1 MTEPERR
8 TPASPAPPRRERTSL
23 ALLELLVATDR
34 HGSISAAAR
43 ALGVS
48 QPSASAGMRRLERH
62 LDLELVTRSTRGARL
77 TETGRAAATWAREV
91 VEASDRFE
99 TSAAALR
106 EAPSARIRLA
116 ASLTI
121 AEYLA
126 PRWLATLAASA
137 SASTSAATS
146 AAASTVAGTAPG
158 AAAPPGWPGT
168 AGGPAAAD
176 ALAPDVEL
184 LVRNSR
190 NVMELVL
197 ADQADLGFIESSTL
211 QRGLRSRT
219 LARDELL
226 VVVAP
231 THPWASRRRR
241 TATVDELLGGGLVV
255 RERGSGTRETLEKA
269 LVAAGTRLPEHLPY
283 LGSTASLKTAVQYGG
298 AVAVL
303 SRLTVADDLARGT
316 LAEIQVP
323 GLDLSRRLRMVWKDG
338 TELSAAASRI
348 AAVATAG
355 HRSPVTTR

>member
-8 TPASPAPPRRERTSL
+8 TPTSPAAPRRERTSL

-62 LDLELVTRSTRGARL
+62 LGLELVARSTRGARL
-77 TETGRAAATWAREV
+77 TETGRATATWAREV

-99 TSAAALR
+99 TSVAALR

-137 SASTSAATS
+137 SASAASASAAS
-146 AAASTVAGTAPG
+146 AGTAPG
-158 AAAPPGWPGT
+158 AAAPPGRPGT

-197 ADQADLGFIESSTL
+197 ADQADLGFIESSSL

-269 LVAAGTRLPEHLPY
+269 LVAAGARLPEHLPY

-316 LAEIQVP
+316 LVEIQVP

-338 TELSAAASRI
+338 TELSAAARRI

-355 HRSPVTTR
+355 HRPPATAR

>member
-1 MTEPERR
+1 MTEADRQ
-8 TPASPAPPRRERTSL
+8 TPASTVPPRRERTSL

-77 TETGRAAATWAREV
+77 TETGRATATWAREV
-91 VEASDRFE
+91 IDASDRFE

-126 PRWLATLAASA
+126 PRWLATLAAPR
-137 SASTSAATS
+137 ATGS
-146 AAASTVAGTAPG
+146 PAGPEAP
-158 AAAPPGWPGT
+158 
-168 AGGPAAAD
+168 
-176 ALAPDVEL
+176 APDVEL

-190 NVMELVL
+190 TVMELVL
-197 ADQADLGFIESSTL
+197 ADEADLGFIESSTMR
-211 QRGLRSRT
+211 RGLRSRT

-255 RERGSGTRETLEKA
+255 RERGSGTRETLEKS
-269 LVAAGTRLPEHLPY
+269 LVAAGARLPEHLPY

-303 SRLTVADDLARGT
+303 SRLTVADDLARGS
-316 LAEIQVP
+316 LVQVDVP
-323 GLDLSRRLRMVWKDG
+323 GLDLSRRLRMIWKDG
-338 TELSAAASRI
+338 TELTAAARRI
-348 AAVATAG
+348 AAVATGSAG
-355 HRSPVTTR
+355 ALHSRTVRSPTITR

>member
-1 MTEPERR
+1 MTEADRG
-8 TPASPAPPRRERTSL
+8 APTSTAHPRRERTSL

-77 TETGRAAATWAREV
+77 TETGRATATWAREV
-91 VEASDRFE
+91 IDASDRFE

-126 PRWLATLAASA
+126 PRWLATLAAPRA
-137 SASTSAATS
+137 
-146 AAASTVAGTAPG
+146 
-158 AAAPPGWPGT
+158 
-168 AGGPAAAD
+168 AGGMTGPED
-176 ALAPDVEL
+176 PTPAPDVEL

-190 NVMELVL
+190 TVMELVL
-197 ADQADLGFIESSTL
+197 ADEADLGFIESSTMR
-211 QRGLRSRT
+211 RGLRSRT

-231 THPWASRRRR
+231 AHPWASRRRR

-255 RERGSGTRETLEKA
+255 RERGSGTRETLEKSLLA
-269 LVAAGTRLPEHLPY
+269 TGARLPEHLPY

-303 SRLTVADDLARGT
+303 SRLTVADDLARGS
-316 LAEIQVP
+316 LVQVDVP
-323 GLDLSRRLRMVWKDG
+323 GLDLTRRLRMIWKDG
-338 TELSAAASRI
+338 TELTAAARRI
-348 AAVATAG
+348 AAVATA
-355 HRSPVTTR
+355 R

>member
-137 SASTSAATS
+137 SASTSTVA
-146 AAASTVAGTAPG
+146 VAGTAPG
-158 AAAPPGWPGT
+158 ATAPPGWPGT
-168 AGGPAAAD
+168 AGGPADAD

-197 ADQADLGFIESSTL
+197 ADQADLGFIESSTM

-338 TELSAAASRI
+338 TELSAAARRI

-355 HRSPVTTR
+355 HRSPTTTR

>member
-1 MTEPERR
+1 MST
-8 TPASPAPPRRERTSL
+8 APPRRERTSL

-62 LDLELVTRSTRGARL
+62 LGLELVTRSTRGARL
-77 TETGRAAATWAREV
+77 TETGRATATWAREV

-99 TSAAALR
+99 TAAAALR

-126 PRWLATLAASA
+126 PRWLATLATEGTA
-137 SASTSAATS
+137 TSPRTAAT
-146 AAASTVAGTAPG
+146 T
-158 AAAPPGWPGT
+158 
-168 AGGPAAAD
+168 
-176 ALAPDVEL
+176 APDVEL

-190 NVMELVL
+190 TVMELVL
-197 ADQADLGFIESSTL
+197 ADEADLGFIESSTMR
-211 QRGLRSRT
+211 RGLRSRT
-219 LARDELL
+219 VARDELL

-231 THPWASRRRR
+231 RHPWAARRRR
-241 TATVDELLGGGLVV
+241 TATVDELLHGGLVV
-255 RERGSGTRETLEKA
+255 RERGSGTRETLEKS
-269 LVAAGTRLPEHLPY
+269 LLAAGARLPEHLPH

-303 SRLTVADDLARGT
+303 SRLTVADDLARGA
-316 LAEIQVP
+316 LVRVDVP

-338 TELSAAASRI
+338 TELSAAARRI
-348 AAVATAG
+348 AAVATA
-355 HRSPVTTR
+355 R

>member
-1 MTEPERR
+1 MTEADRL
-8 TPASPAPPRRERTSL
+8 ASTSNPTPRRERTSL

-48 QPSASAGMRRLERH
+48 QPSASAGMRRLETH

-77 TETGRAAATWAREV
+77 TETGRATATWAREV
-91 VEASDRFE
+91 IEASDRFE

-106 EAPSARIRLA
+106 EAPSARIRIA

-137 SASTSAATS
+137 PSAPSAPSASL
-146 AAASTVAGTAPG
+146 GRPGAPG
-158 AAAPPGWPGT
+158 NPGGVGTRTPP
-168 AGGPAAAD
+168 
-176 ALAPDVEL
+176 PDVEL

-190 NVMELVL
+190 TVMDLVL
-197 ADQADLGFIESSTL
+197 ADEADLGFIESSTMR
-211 QRGLRSRT
+211 RGLRSRT

-231 THPWASRRRR
+231 AHPWASRRRR

-255 RERGSGTRETLEKA
+255 RERGSGTRETLEKS
-269 LVAAGTRLPEHLPY
+269 LVAAGARLPEHLPY

-303 SRLTVADDLARGT
+303 SRLTVADDLARGS
-316 LAEIQVP
+316 LVQVDVP

-338 TELSAAASRI
+338 TDLPAAARRI
-348 AAVATAG
+348 AAVATA
-355 HRSPVTTR
+355 R

>member
-1 MTEPERR
+1 MAEPDRR
-8 TPASPAPPRRERTSL
+8 TPASTAHPRRERTSL

-77 TETGRAAATWAREV
+77 TETGRATATWAREV
-91 VEASDRFE
+91 IDASDRFE

-126 PRWLATLAASA
+126 PRWLATLAAPR
-137 SASTSAATS
+137 ATGS
-146 AAASTVAGTAPG
+146 PAGPEAL
-158 AAAPPGWPGT
+158 PP
-168 AGGPAAAD
+168 
-176 ALAPDVEL
+176 APDVEL

-190 NVMELVL
+190 TVMELVL
-197 ADQADLGFIESSTL
+197 ADEADLGFIESSTMR
-211 QRGLRSRT
+211 RGLRSRT

-255 RERGSGTRETLEKA
+255 RERGSGTRETLEKSLLA
-269 LVAAGTRLPEHLPY
+269 TGARLPEHLPY

-303 SRLTVADDLARGT
+303 SRLTVADDLARGS
-316 LAEIQVP
+316 LVQVDVP
-323 GLDLSRRLRMVWKDG
+323 GLDLSRRLRMIWKDG
-338 TELSAAASRI
+338 TELTAAARRI
-348 AAVATAG
+348 AAVATA
-355 HRSPVTTR
+355 R

>member
-1 MTEPERR
+1 MTEADRG
-8 TPASPAPPRRERTSL
+8 APTSTAHPRRERTSL

-77 TETGRAAATWAREV
+77 TETGRATATWAREV
-91 VEASDRFE
+91 IEASDRFE

-126 PRWLATLAASA
+126 PRWLAALAAPR
-137 SASTSAATS
+137 ATGS
-146 AAASTVAGTAPG
+146 PAGPE
-158 AAAPPGWPGT
+158 PS
-168 AGGPAAAD
+168 
-176 ALAPDVEL
+176 APDVEL

-190 NVMELVL
+190 TVMELVL
-197 ADQADLGFIESSTL
+197 ADEADLGFVESSTMR
-211 QRGLRSRT
+211 RGLRSRT

-231 THPWASRRRR
+231 AHPWASRRRR

-255 RERGSGTRETLEKA
+255 RERGSGTRETLEKS
-269 LVAAGTRLPEHLPY
+269 LVAAGARLPEHLPY

-303 SRLTVADDLARGT
+303 SRLTVADDLARGS
-316 LAEIQVP
+316 LVQVDVP

-338 TELSAAASRI
+338 TDLPAAARRI
-348 AAVATAG
+348 AAVATA
-355 HRSPVTTR
+355 R

>member
-1 MTEPERR
+1 MTEADRLASTS
-8 TPASPAPPRRERTSL
+8 TPTPRRERTSL

-48 QPSASAGMRRLERH
+48 QPSASAGMRRLETH

-77 TETGRAAATWAREV
+77 TETGRATATWAREV
-91 VEASDRFE
+91 IEASDRFE

-106 EAPSARIRLA
+106 EAPSARIRIA

-137 SASTSAATS
+137 PSASLGRPGAPGNPGG
-146 AAASTVAGTAPG
+146 AGTRT
-158 AAAPPGWPGT
+158 PP
-168 AGGPAAAD
+168 
-176 ALAPDVEL
+176 PDVEL

-190 NVMELVL
+190 TVMDLVL
-197 ADQADLGFIESSTL
+197 ADEADVGFIESSTL
-211 QRGLRSRT
+211 RRGLRSRT

-231 THPWASRRRR
+231 AHPWASRRRR

-255 RERGSGTRETLEKA
+255 RERGSGTRETLEKS
-269 LVAAGTRLPEHLPY
+269 LVAAGARLPDHLPY

-303 SRLTVADDLARGT
+303 SRLTVADDLARGS
-316 LAEIQVP
+316 LVQVDVP

-338 TELSAAASRI
+338 TDLPAAARRI
-348 AAVATAG
+348 AAVATA
-355 HRSPVTTR
+355 R

>member
-8 TPASPAPPRRERTSL
+8 TPASPAVPRRERTSL

-62 LDLELVTRSTRGARL
+62 LGLELVARSTRGARL
-77 TETGRAAATWAREV
+77 TETGRATATWAREV

-99 TSAAALR
+99 TSVAALR

-137 SASTSAATS
+137 SAS
-146 AAASTVAGTAPG
+146 ASAGTAPG
-158 AAAPPGWPGT
+158 AAAPPGRPGT
-168 AGGPAAAD
+168 VGGPADAD

-197 ADQADLGFIESSTL
+197 ADQADLGFIESSSL

-269 LVAAGTRLPEHLPY
+269 LVAAGARLPEHLPY

-316 LAEIQVP
+316 LVEIQVP

-338 TELSAAASRI
+338 TELSAAARRI

-355 HRSPVTTR
+355 HRPPATAR

>member
-1 MTEPERR
+1 MTEADRL
-8 TPASPAPPRRERTSL
+8 ASTSNPTPRRERTSL

-48 QPSASAGMRRLERH
+48 QPSASAGMRRLETH

-77 TETGRAAATWAREV
+77 TETGRATATWAREV
-91 VEASDRFE
+91 IEASDRFE

-106 EAPSARIRLA
+106 EAPSARIRIA

-137 SASTSAATS
+137 PSASL
-146 AAASTVAGTAPG
+146 GRPGAPG
-158 AAAPPGWPGT
+158 NPGGVGTRTPP
-168 AGGPAAAD
+168 
-176 ALAPDVEL
+176 PDVEL

-190 NVMELVL
+190 TVMDLVL
-197 ADQADLGFIESSTL
+197 ADEADLGFIESSTMR
-211 QRGLRSRT
+211 RGLRSRT

-231 THPWASRRRR
+231 AHPWASRRRR

-255 RERGSGTRETLEKA
+255 RERGSGTRETLEKS
-269 LVAAGTRLPEHLPY
+269 LVAAGARLPEHLPY

-303 SRLTVADDLARGT
+303 SRLTVADDLARGS
-316 LAEIQVP
+316 LVQVDVP

-338 TELSAAASRI
+338 TDLPAAARRI
-348 AAVATAG
+348 AAVATA
-355 HRSPVTTR
+355 R